1 MEAQPIRITAGS
13 RQEGKTMNDENRL
26 QQIAKRIY
34 DMIDPWEREFTI
46 DELAQD
52 ITADPLATIE
62 GLLDS
67 IEEG

>member
-1 MEAQPIRITAGS
+1 
-13 RQEGKTMNDENRL
+13 
-26 QQIAKRIY
+26 
-34 DMIDPWEREFTI
+34 MIDPWEREFTI